1 MTYNAEQLCS
11 ELKSEFSNEKKGG
24 RIVDSIDEYANT
36 ERGMMACANMEG
48 SGDSTAVKTF
58 ARGAMKHVRED
69 LYGSGIFA
77 AIAWMAVRWLVWE
90 IIKAYIR
97 KRFAVTGVG
106 TYKSIQSQQGDE

>member
-1 MTYNAEQLCS
+1 MTYNAEQLRS

-36 ERGMMACANMEG
+36 SRGMMACANMDG
-48 SGDSTAVKTF
+48 SGDDTAIKTF
-58 ARGAMKHVRED
+58 ARGAMKHVKQD
-69 LYGSGIFA
+69 VYGSFLGS
-77 AIAWMAVRWLVWE
+77 IAWMVAKWIVWE

-106 TYKSIQSQQGDE
+106 TYKSVIGDGQ